1 MDGDTIEFLAGGTQ
15 QLIAGELKTQI
26 QPDLVKVIGG
36 LGGQTYCHLH
46 EGSVPQPKVS
56 SVKCWN
62 WEQGSSPS

>member
-1 MDGDTIEFLAGGTQ
+1 MDGDTIEFLAG
-15 QLIAGELKTQI
+15 ELKAQI

>member
-1 MDGDTIEFLAGGTQ
+1 MDGDTIVFLAGGTQ
-15 QLIAGELKTQI
+15 QLVAGELKAQI

-36 LGGQTYCHLH
+36 HGGQTYGHLH